1 MPSANFPPPCRRDT
15 GMSCCDGIRLD
26 DRTLALLEHVLVL
39 CVASRQ
45 RLFRS
50 IEEFRGPRPSPT
62 KSLRRGGWGAGGA
75 GATAAVRDIEEG
87 EPKAW
92 RPVFARL
99 AELGLFGVAVP
110 EECGGAG
117 GSIEDLSA
125 MVEEA
130 ARALVPGPVATTALA
145 TLVVSDPQLS
155 EALAAGERT
164 AGVALRSDVEF
175 DATTSRASGT
185 VPFVL
190 GGVADGLL
198 LVPAGDSWLLVDAT
212 AEGVAVEPLQA
223 SDFSRPLARAVLTS
237 APASVLDAP
246 ADWVTDLTATVLS
259 AEAAGITRWTLDTAV
274 AYAKVREQFGKPIGS
289 FQAIKH
295 LCAEMLCRT
304 EQVAVA
310 AADAARAANDGDH
323 RQLSIAAAIAA
334 GVGIDAAKANAK
346 DCIQVLGGI
355 GITWEHDAHLYLRR
369 AYGIG
374 QFLGGPARWLRRT
387 AELTSAGV
395 RRDLSIDLSD
405 VADLR
410 PEIADAVAGVASLP
424 DDKRQAK
431 LAEAGLLA
439 PHWPAPYGRGAGPAE
454 QLLIDQEMSSTG
466 VIRPDLVIGWWA
478 APTILEHGTPEQVER
493 FVPGTLSGDIFWCQL
508 FSEPEAGSDLASLRT
523 KAVRVDGG
531 WELTGQKVWTSSAHK
546 AQWGVCL
553 ARTDPEAPKHKG
565 ITYFLVDMGSPGI
578 VIRPLREI
586 TGDAL
591 FNEVFLDSV
600 FVPDE
605 MVVGTVNDG
614 WRLARTTLANE
625 RVAMAAGTAL
635 GNPMEELLAEA
646 AEINLDVAQQDRL
659 ARLIIT
665 AQVGSLLDQ
674 RIAQLAVGGQDP
686 GAQSSVRKL
695 IGVGYRQ
702 ALAEFR
708 MDLSEG
714 SGIAFDKR
722 VKDFLN
728 TRCLTIAGGTEQ
740 ILLTLAGER
749 LLGLPR

>member
-1 MPSANFPPPCRRDT
+1 VATTITDEQFAARELVRDW
-15 GMSCCDGIRLD
+15 
-26 DRTLALLEHVLVL
+26 A
-39 CVASRQ
+39 
-45 RLFRS
+45 
-50 IEEFRGPRPSPT
+50 
-62 KSLRRGGWGAGGA
+62 AGS
-75 GATAAVRDIEEG
+75 GATEAVRDIEQG

-92 RPVFARL
+92 RPVFDGL
-99 AELGLFGVAVP
+99 AGLGLFGVAVP
-110 EECGGAG
+110 EESGGAG

-130 ARALVPGPVATTALA
+130 AKALVPGPVVTTALA
-145 TLVVSDPQLS
+145 TLVVSDPQLRA
-155 EALAAGERT
+155 ALASGERT
-164 AGVALRSDVEF
+164 AGVALDGDVEF

-185 VPFVL
+185 VPWVL
-190 GGVADGLL
+190 GGVAEGLL
-198 LVPAGDSWLLVDAT
+198 VVPAGGKWLLIDSA
-212 AEGVAVEPLQA
+212 AADGVAVEPLRA
-223 SDFSRPLARAVLTS
+223 TDFSRPLARVVLTS
-237 APASVLDAP
+237 APVSVLETDADQMENL
-246 ADWVTDLTATVLS
+246 AATLLS
-259 AEAAGITRWTLDTAV
+259 AESAGITRWALDTAV
-274 AYAKVREQFGKPIGS
+274 AYAKVRQQFGKPIGS

-295 LCAEMLCRT
+295 LCAEMLCRA

-310 AADAARAANDGDH
+310 AADAARAAVDGDR

-334 GVGIDAAKANAK
+334 GIGIEAAKANAK

-374 QFLGGPARWLRRT
+374 QFLGGSARWLRRT
-387 AELTSAGV
+387 AELTQAGV
-395 RRDLSIDLSD
+395 RRNLSIDLSD

-410 PEIADAVAGVASLP
+410 PEIADAVAGVAALP
-424 DDKRQAK
+424 DDKRQAA
-431 LAEAGLLA
+431 LAEASLQA

-454 QLLIDQEMSSTG
+454 QLLIDQELASAE
-466 VIRPDLVIGWWA
+466 VARPDLVIGWWA
-478 APTILEHGTPEQVER
+478 APTILEHGTPAQVER
-493 FVPGTLSGDIFWCQL
+493 FVPGTLSGEIFWCQL

-553 ARTDPEAPKHKG
+553 ARTDPDAPKHKG
-565 ITYFLVDMGSPGI
+565 ITYFLIDMSSPGI
-578 VIRPLREI
+578 LIRPLREI

-591 FNEVFLDSV
+591 FNEVFLDGV

-625 RVAMAAGTAL
+625 RIAMAGGTAL
-635 GNPMEELLAEA
+635 GNPMEELLASVA
-646 AEINLDVAQQDRL
+646 KLDVDVAQQDRL

-665 AQVGSLLDQ
+665 TQVGSLLDQ
-674 RIAQLAVGGQDP
+674 RIAHLAVGGQDP

-695 IGVGYRQ
+695 IGVRYRQ

-708 MDLSEG
+708 MDLADG
-714 SGIAFDKR
+714 SGIVEDKI
-722 VKDFLN
+722 VHDFLN

>member
-1 MPSANFPPPCRRDT
+1 LVRDW
-15 GMSCCDGIRLD
+15 
-26 DRTLALLEHVLVL
+26 A
-39 CVASRQ
+39 
-45 RLFRS
+45 
-50 IEEFRGPRPSPT
+50 
-62 KSLRRGGWGAGGA
+62 AGS
-75 GATAAVRDIEEG
+75 GATEAARDIEQG

-92 RPVFARL
+92 QPVFDGL
-99 AELGLFGVAVP
+99 AGLGLFGVAVP
-110 EECGGAG
+110 EDCGGAG
-117 GSIEDLSA
+117 GSIEDLAA

-145 TLVVSDPQLS
+145 TLVVSDPTLR
-155 EALAAGERT
+155 EALASGERT
-164 AGVALRSDVEF
+164 AGVALDSDVEF
-175 DATTSRASGT
+175 DETASQVSGT
-185 VPFVL
+185 VPWVL
-190 GGVADGLL
+190 GGVADGVL
-198 LVPAGDSWLLVDAT
+198 LVPAGERWLLVDGT
-212 AEGVAVEPLQA
+212 SEGVAVQPLRA
-223 SDFSRPLARAVLTS
+223 TDFSRPLARAVLSS
-237 APASVLDAP
+237 ASASVVDAP
-246 ADWVTDLTATVLS
+246 AGWVTDLTVAVLS
-259 AEAAGITRWTLDTAV
+259 AEAAGITRWALDTAV

-304 EQVAVA
+304 EQVSVA
-310 AADAARAANDGDH
+310 AADAARAAQDGDPL
-323 RQLSIAAAIAA
+323 QLSIAAAIAA
-334 GVGIDAAKANAK
+334 GVAIDAAKANAK

-369 AYGIG
+369 AYAIG

-387 AELTSAGV
+387 AELTQDGV
-395 RRDLSIDLSD
+395 RRDLGIDLSD

-410 PEIADAVAGVASLP
+410 PEIADAVAEVAALAP
-424 DDKRQAK
+424 DKRQAK

-439 PHWPAPYGRGAGPAE
+439 PHWPAPHGRGAGPAE
-454 QLLIDQEMSSTG
+454 QLLIDQELASAG
-466 VIRPDLVIGWWA
+466 VARPDLVIGWWA

-493 FVPGTLSGDIFWCQL
+493 FVPGTLRGEIFWCQL
-508 FSEPEAGSDLASLRT
+508 FSEPGAGSDLASLRT

-553 ARTDPEAPKHKG
+553 ARTDPDAPKHKG
-565 ITYFLVDMGSPGI
+565 ITYFLIDMSSPGI

-591 FNEVFLDSV
+591 FNEVFLDNV

-625 RVAMAAGTAL
+625 RIAMAAGTAL
-635 GNPMEELLAEA
+635 GNPMEQLLAEA
-646 AEINLDVAQQDRL
+646 AKADLDVAQQDQL

-695 IGVGYRQ
+695 IGVRYRQ
-702 ALAEFR
+702 ALAEYR

-714 SGIAFDKR
+714 SGIAQDAT

-740 ILLTLAGER
+740 ILLTVAAER

>member
-1 MPSANFPPPCRRDT
+1 LRLGSAFPVDRGVQVATTITDEQFAARELVRDW
-15 GMSCCDGIRLD
+15 
-26 DRTLALLEHVLVL
+26 A
-39 CVASRQ
+39 
-45 RLFRS
+45 
-50 IEEFRGPRPSPT
+50 
-62 KSLRRGGWGAGGA
+62 AGS
-75 GATAAVRDIEEG
+75 GATAAVRDIEQG

-92 RPVFARL
+92 QPVFARL
-99 AELGLFGVAVP
+99 AALGLFGVAVP

-145 TLVVSDPQLS
+145 TLVVSDPQLR

-175 DATTSRASGT
+175 DATASQASGT

-198 LVPAGDSWLLVDAT
+198 LLPAGDSWLLVDAT
-212 AEGVAVEPLQA
+212 AEGVAIEPLQA

-237 APASVLDAP
+237 APASVLDVP

-387 AELTSAGV
+387 AELTSTGV
-395 RRDLSIDLSD
+395 RRDLGIDLSD

-410 PEIADAVAGVASLP
+410 PEIADAVAGVASLA

-454 QLLIDQEMSSTG
+454 QLLIDQEMSSAG

-478 APTILEHGTPEQVER
+478 APTIVEHGTPEQVER

-565 ITYFLVDMGSPGI
+565 ITYFLIDMSSPGI
-578 VIRPLREI
+578 LIRPLREI

-591 FNEVFLDSV
+591 FNEVFLDGV

-646 AEINLDVAQQDRL
+646 AKANLDVAQQDQL

-695 IGVGYRQ
+695 IGVRYRQ

>member
-1 MPSANFPPPCRRDT
+1 VATTITDEQFAARELVRDW
-15 GMSCCDGIRLD
+15 
-26 DRTLALLEHVLVL
+26 A
-39 CVASRQ
+39 
-45 RLFRS
+45 
-50 IEEFRGPRPSPT
+50 
-62 KSLRRGGWGAGGA
+62 AGS
-75 GATAAVRDIEEG
+75 GATEAVRDIEQG

-92 RPVFARL
+92 RPVFDGL
-99 AELGLFGVAVP
+99 AGLGLFGVAIP
-110 EECGGAG
+110 EDHGGAG

-130 ARALVPGPVATTALA
+130 AKALIPGPVATTALA
-145 TLVVSDPQLS
+145 SLVVSDPQLLA
-155 EALAAGERT
+155 ALASGERT
-164 AGVALRSDVEF
+164 AGVAFGGDVEF
-175 DATTSRASGT
+175 DASTSRASGT
-185 VPFVL
+185 LPWVL

-198 LVPAGDSWLLVDAT
+198 LVPASGTWLLVDAAAT
-212 AEGVAVEPLQA
+212 DAGGTVAVEPLKA
-223 SDFSRPLARAVLTS
+223 TDFSRPVARVVLTS
-237 APASVLDAP
+237 APASVLE
-246 ADWVTDLTATVLS
+246 ADTDRVESLAATVLS
-259 AEAAGITRWTLDTAV
+259 AEAAGITRWALDTAV

-295 LCAEMLCRT
+295 LCAEMLCRA

-310 AADAARAANDGDH
+310 AADAARAAADGDQS
-323 RQLSIAAAIAA
+323 QLSIAAAIAA
-334 GVGIDAAKANAK
+334 GIGIEAAKANAK

-369 AYGIG
+369 AYAIG
-374 QFLGGPARWLRRT
+374 QFLGGSARWLRRT
-387 AELTSAGV
+387 AELTQAGV
-395 RRDLSIDLSD
+395 RRNLSIDLSE

-410 PEIADAVAGVASLP
+410 PQIADAVAGVAALP
-424 DDKRQAK
+424 QDKRQLA
-431 LAEAGLLA
+431 LAEAGLQA
-439 PHWPAPYGRGAGPAE
+439 PHWPAPYGRAAGPAE
-454 QLLIDQEMSSTG
+454 QLLIDQELSSAG
-466 VIRPDLVIGWWA
+466 VARPDLIIGWWA
-478 APTILEHGTPEQVER
+478 APTILEHGTREQVER
-493 FVPGTLSGDIFWCQL
+493 FVPGTLSGEIFWCQL
-508 FSEPEAGSDLASLRT
+508 FSEPGAGSDLASLRT
-523 KAVRVDGG
+523 KAARVDGG

-553 ARTDPEAPKHKG
+553 ARTDQDAPKHKG
-565 ITYFLVDMGSPGI
+565 ITYFLIDMSSPGI

-591 FNEVFLDSV
+591 FNEFFLDGV

-625 RVAMAAGTAL
+625 RIAMAGGTAL
-635 GNPMEELLAEA
+635 GNPMEELIASVAKLS
-646 AEINLDVAQQDRL
+646 LDVAQQDQL

-665 AQVGSLLDQ
+665 TQVGSLLDQ
-674 RIAQLAVGGQDP
+674 RIAQLAVGGKDP

-695 IGVGYRQ
+695 IGVRYRQ

-708 MDLSEG
+708 MDLADG
-714 SGIAFDKR
+714 SGIVEQDKI
-722 VKDFLN
+722 VHGFLN